1 MEEQR
6 EEQMDD
12 AGGARPAAVIAG
24 FVLLA
29 LGAALFLGTT
39 EAVHL
44 HFGGL
49 VGPFVLIGIGATM
62 TLGRSAFVCDYPG
75 PRGGRGYRTGHR
87 RRGGPTSGIWLIGVG
102 VWMLVSQNSL
112 FGLNFHNSWPLLIIF
127 GGIIMVI
134 RGFK

>member
-1 MEEQR
+1 MEEQK
-6 EEQMDD
+6 EDQMED
-12 AGGARPAAVIAG
+12 AGARPAAIVAG

-29 LGAALFLGTT
+29 LGAALFLDTT

-44 HFGGL
+44 HAGRL
-49 VGPFVLIGIGATM
+49 IGPFVLIGIGATM
-62 TLGRSAFVCDYPG
+62 TLGRSAFVFDARRLRDG
-75 PRGGRGYRTGHR
+75 EARRRHR

-134 RGFK
+134 RGLK